1 VVIAGAQDGIIP
13 VQKSQDM
20 ATLLGRSWLVLIEE
34 AGHMPMMEAPE
45 RVADA
50 LLQLVKSSIGYK
62 DVCDCS

>member
-1 VVIAGAQDGIIP
+1 
-13 VQKSQDM
+13 M

-50 LLQLVKSSIGYK
+50 LLQLVKSSLGYEK
-62 DVCDCS
+62 QCECA